1 MECTVR
7 WTGDGMTFL
16 AETGSKHVVAMD
28 GAPEGGGRDLA
39 PRPMEMVLVGTGGC
53 TARDA
58 GASAFAL
65 YEQGVSGLGNSYAG
79 AAAVS
84 EDATTVWW
92 NPAGMAWLPA
102 GKHIAGA
109 AAFIDP
115 STKFS
120 DRGSVAAAGRPLGG
134 TGG

>member
-1 MECTVR
+1 MKKTICTSAVISA
-7 WTGDGMTFL
+7 L
-16 AETGSKHVVAMD
+16 AMMAAS
-28 GAPEGGGRDLA
+28 RDSN
-39 PRPMEMVLVGTGGC
+39 
-53 TARDA
+53 
-58 GASAFAL
+58 ASAFAL

-102 GKHIAGA
+102 GKHITGA

-120 DRGSVAAAGRPLGG
+120 DRGSVAAAGRPLGDN
-134 TGG
+134 GGDARRPPGPPSGFFPLGIGRHL